1 VSGHQ
6 GLRRSKETKTKKQ
19 KKDMKMRKQIALGAM
34 LLTVGLF
41 GSSSTIVAQTDP
53 GTAWNEQY
61 RTEYEVPLGNYTGR
75 SPYMQGGAPMVRPP
89 APAPAPI
96 PAPAPAP
103 APAPDRRSAAVT
115 RLGD

>member
-61 RTEYEVPLGNYTGR
+61 RTEYEVHRSFTLYARGR
-75 SPYMQGGAPMVRPP
+75 TDGS
-89 APAPAPI
+89 
-96 PAPAPAP
+96 
-103 APAPDRRSAAVT
+103 SAGPGPGSDSGSGPRAGSGPRT
-115 RLGD
+115 EGRLQ